1 MLTGRLTLDFN
12 QCASAAC
19 WALSGRASFA
29 FGFRWESNMERDIVE
44 RLRSET
50 LWQQDELD
58 YIEPLCREAAA
69 EIETLRAALDARDA
83 EIAAVRRKLS
93 DMATKYSW
101 AVDTFNT
108 GFSGY
113 EAVLLHQKRIA
124 EEGPPSMWRGP
135 MRDYAARATIGK
147 DKGNE

>member
-1 MLTGRLTLDFN
+1 
-12 QCASAAC
+12 
-19 WALSGRASFA
+19 
-29 FGFRWESNMERDIVE
+29 MERDIVE
-44 RLRSET
+44 RLRWWGVDGVAGERAM
-50 LWQQDELD
+50 LV
-58 YIEPLCREAAA
+58 EAAA
-69 EIETLRAALDARDA
+69 KIEELRSWKAAEEAHHHLLRGEIETLRAALGARYA
-83 EIAAVRRKLS
+83 EIAAVRRELS

-135 MRDYAARATIGK
+135 MRDYAARANIGK